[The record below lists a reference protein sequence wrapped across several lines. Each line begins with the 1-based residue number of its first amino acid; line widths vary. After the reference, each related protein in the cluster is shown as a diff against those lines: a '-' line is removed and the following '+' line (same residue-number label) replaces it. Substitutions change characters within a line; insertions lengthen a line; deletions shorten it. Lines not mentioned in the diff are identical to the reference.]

1 MKYRITLLL
10 ICSLFMFHCKDDRN
24 DGFLIDTGRV
34 GKLLREHRSS
44 QLDSVF
50 MADSLVRDTT
60 RMNLGQDG
68 KIEVYERGGAH
79 LLTLSPAGDTLHRIG
94 NIRIHD
100 GRFHTAEGI
109 SLQSTFGDIKSA
121 YEIRKIITSLNNVL
135 VLPKGSDVYFTISKE
150 DLPASL
156 RYTMDPI
163 EAVQIPDAAPVKYM
177 MVGWD

>member
-1 MKYRITLLL
+1 MKYRFAILLCAL
-10 ICSLFMFHCKDDRN
+10 LMLQCKDN
-24 DGFLIDTGRV
+24 QNEAFLIDSGRV
-34 GKLLREHRSS
+34 GKLLRDHRSS

-50 MADSLVRDTT
+50 TADSLVRDTT
-60 RMNLGQDG
+60 KMNLGQDG
-68 KIEVYERGGAH
+68 KIEVYERGGVH

-100 GRFHTAEGI
+100 ARYRTPEGI
-109 SLQSTFGDIKSA
+109 TLQSTFGDIKAA

-135 VLPKGSDVYFTISKE
+135 VLPKGSEVYFTISKE

-163 EAVQIPDAAPVKYM
+163 EEVQIPDAAPVKYM